1 MTFAEAGNFATPNL
15 TLNDA
20 NDARKQIA
28 ERITFPDITGRDAPG
43 KTGSA
48 AKPALVSNI
57 GLLVSGV
64 GTGTL
69 PDGSPFNFTT
79 NARLSMW
86 SSTGTNRVSSATFTL
101 PLSTSPTLQTRTI
114 SDRAVF
120 AGTQYWV
127 GFTKETFGATSR
139 YYFSGTSVPFTGV
152 FGPDPTS
159 FSTVEPNFVANISGY
174 SINLGWRLGYD
185 VLPTAPISPS
195 GSVSGVD
202 IALSWSAPSSNG
214 GRAVSGYRIQRS
226 TDGVTFTTIVDNTN
240 STGTTYTDTN
250 LTPGRTY
257 TYRVAAINAVAI
269 AAGSDYSGPYA
280 TTAGFFVA
288 GVAGNLTSLLTA
300 TVSNPEP
307 VPVLFSDFGLG
318 IRFTAINVQ
327 YGSEFLY
334 NEIEA
339 TTQDSFADT
348 QIVEAPQSK
357 QLYGVRSYSINNLL
371 NSTDQ
376 GAFEVAKDY
385 LTYYFQPELRVQS
398 ITVDLANLTLEEKLQ
413 ILNLE
418 IDSYISI
425 SFTPNGVGDPKIA
438 AGLVTGISHR
448 ISITSHEVEL
458 RLRNERNLFTLN
470 SDSKG
475 ILNVNILGP

>member
-1 MTFAEAGNFATPNL
+1 MTFAEAGNFATINK
-15 TLNDA
+15 TLSDSNND
-20 NDARKQIA
+20 RKQIA
-28 ERITFPDITGRDAPG
+28 ERIVFPDITGRDAPG
-43 KTGSA
+43 KTGTA
-48 AKPALVSNI
+48 AKPALVSYI
-57 GLLVSGV
+57 ALPLSGQFFEFAV
-64 GTGTL
+64 AL
-69 PDGSPFNFTT
+69 
-79 NARLSMW
+79 RLSIW
-86 SSTGTNRVSSATFTL
+86 TSTGTNRVSSITFN
-101 PLSTSPTLQTRTI
+101 PPNSTTPTLQTRTI
-114 SDRAVF
+114 ADRLVF
-120 AGTQYWV
+120 PGTQYWV
-127 GFTKETFGATSR
+127 GFTKEGSGTF
-139 YYFSGTSVPFTGV
+139 YFSGTSVPFTGV

-159 FSTVEPNFVANISGY
+159 FSLIEPDFLANISGY
-174 SINLGWRLGYD
+174 SINLGYRLGYD
-185 VLPTAPISPS
+185 VLPTAPASVS
-195 GSVSGVD
+195 GSASGVD
-202 IALSWSAPSSNG
+202 IALSWSAPSSDG

-226 TDGVTFTTIVDNTN
+226 TDGVTFSTIVANTN
-240 STGTTYTDTN
+240 STSTTYTDTN

-280 TTAGFFVA
+280 TSTGFFVA
-288 GVAGNLTSLLTA
+288 GIAGNLTSLLTA

-348 QIVEAPQSK
+348 QVVEAPQSK
-357 QLYGVRSYSINNLL
+357 QLYGVRSYSITNLL

-398 ITVDLANLTLEEKLQ
+398 ITVDLANLTLEERLQ

-458 RLRNERNLFTLN
+458 RLRTERNLFTLD

>member
-1 MTFAEAGNFATPNL
+1 MTFADAGNFGTPNL

-20 NDARKQIA
+20 DDARKQIA

-69 PDGSPFNFTT
+69 PDGSPFNFST

-86 SSTGTNRVSSATFTL
+86 SSTGTNRVSSDTFTL
-101 PLSTSPTLQTRTI
+101 PSSTSPTLQTRTI

-127 GFTKETFGATSR
+127 GFTKETFGPTSR
-139 YYFSGTSVPFTGV
+139 YYFAGTSVAFTG
-152 FGPDPTS
+152 PDSTT
-159 FSTVEPNFVANISGY
+159 FSTVEPNFVANDAKF

-185 VLPTAPISPS
+185 VLPTAPILPS
-195 GSVSGVD
+195 GTISGVD
-202 IALSWSAPSSNG
+202 INLSWSAPSSNG

-226 TDGVTFTTIVDNTN
+226 TDGVTFTTIVANTN
-240 STGTTYTDTN
+240 STGTTYSDTN

-269 AAGSDYSGPYA
+269 AHGSDYSGPYA
-280 TTAGFFVA
+280 TTAGVFVSDI
-288 GVAGNLTSLLTA
+288 AGNLTSLLTA

-307 VPVLFSDFGLG
+307 QPVVFSDFGPG
-318 IRFTAINVQ
+318 IRFTNIKVQ
-327 YGSEFLY
+327 YGSENLY
-334 NEIEA
+334 NEVEA
-339 TTQDSFADT
+339 STQDPSAVL
-348 QIVEAPQSK
+348 QVASAPFSK
-357 QLYGVRSYSINNLL
+357 ILYGVRAYAITDLL
-371 NSTDQ
+371 NSNNS
-376 GAFEVAKDY
+376 GAFDVAKDY
-385 LTYYFQPELRVQS
+385 LTYYYQPELRIDSV
-398 ITVDLANLTLEEKLQ
+398 TVDLANLTIEERLQ
-413 ILNLE
+413 VLNLE
-418 IDSYISI
+418 IDDYISV
-425 SFTPNGVGDPKIA
+425 SFTPNSIGDPKIA
-438 AGLVTGISHR
+438 SGLVTGISHR
-448 ISITSHEVEL
+448 ITITSHEVEL
-458 RLRNERNLFTLN
+458 RLRTERNLFTLN

-475 ILNVNILGP
+475 ILNVNLLGP